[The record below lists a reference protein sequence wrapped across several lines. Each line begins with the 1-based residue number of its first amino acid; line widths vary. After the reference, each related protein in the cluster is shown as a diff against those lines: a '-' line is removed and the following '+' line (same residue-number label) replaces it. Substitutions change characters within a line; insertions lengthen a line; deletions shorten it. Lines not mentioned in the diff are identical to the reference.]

1 MAKAAAKKILKFW
14 GIKFVPQDTK
24 QPEKTAAAAQPA
36 SSPINPLLLPAVSGH
51 LSGDKKIRLLA
62 ELKDLISKNEKCGLK
77 KTATNLVFGEGNPD
91 AQIFFVGE
99 APGFEEDKQGRPF
112 VGRAGQLLTDIITKG
127 IGIPREEVYI
137 GNVLKCRPPE
147 NRTPTPEEIFA
158 CGPYLTR
165 QLQIVR
171 PKVIV
176 ALGASA
182 VRGLMPE
189 ITETISRTRG
199 RFFDYHLDG
208 PGTNTGE
215 VIKLM
220 PTFHPAYLLR
230 NPAEKAKVWDDIKK
244 VMAYLGMAV
253 PAKK

>member
-1 MAKAAAKKILKFW
+1 MAKAGAKKILKFW
-14 GIKFVPQDTK
+14 GVKFV
-24 QPEKTAAAAQPA
+24 
-36 SSPINPLLLPAVSGH
+36 H
-51 LSGDKKIRLLA
+51 
-62 ELKDLISKNEKCGLK
+62 KDLGKKQRASVPSSDSLSTEEKIQLLKELEALIRKSEKCGLK

-91 AQIFFVGE
+91 AEIFFVGE

-127 IGIPREEVYI
+127 IGIKREDVYI

-147 NRTPTPEEIFA
+147 NRTPTPEEIIA
-158 CGPYLTR
+158 CGPFLTR
-165 QLQIVR
+165 QLQIIH

-182 VRGLMPE
+182 VRGLLPDVQ
-189 ITETISRTRG
+189 ETISRTRG

-230 NPAEKAKVWDDIKK
+230 NPAEKAKVWDDIQK
-244 VMAYLGMAV
+244 VMEYLGIPV
-253 PAKK
+253 PRKK

>member
-1 MAKAAAKKILKFW
+1 MSKNAAKKILKFW
-14 GIKFVPQDTK
+14 GVKFVHQDVGK
-24 QPEKTAAAAQPA
+24 ECSCDSGSDL
-36 SSPINPLLLPAVSGH
+36 SSGPIPSH
-51 LSGDKKIRLLA
+51 LSTAEKVRLLK
-62 ELKDLISKNEKCGLK
+62 ELEAVIRKSEKCGLK

-127 IGIPREEVYI
+127 IGIKREDVYI

-147 NRTPTPEEIFA
+147 NRTPTPEEIIA

-165 QLQIVR
+165 QLQIIH

-182 VRGLMPE
+182 VRGLLPDV
-189 ITETISRTRG
+189 TETITRTRG

-208 PGTNTGE
+208 PGTKTGE
-215 VIKLM
+215 IIKLM

-230 NPAEKAKVWDDIKK
+230 NPAEKAKVWDDIQK
-244 VMAYLGMAV
+244 VMAYLGIPV
-253 PAKK
+253 PGKK

>member
-1 MAKAAAKKILKFW
+1 LERKTVGKKAAKKILKFW
-14 GIKFVPQDTK
+14 GVKFVHEGMGQVEDRESDSSTSLSTVSSNLSTT
-24 QPEKTAAAAQPA
+24 EK
-36 SSPINPLLLPAVSGH
+36 V
-51 LSGDKKIRLLA
+51 RLLK
-62 ELKDLISKNEKCGLK
+62 ELDALIRQSEKCGLK

-91 AQIFFVGE
+91 AHIFFVGE

-127 IGIPREEVYI
+127 IGIRREDVYI

-147 NRTPTPEEIFA
+147 NRTPTPEEIIA

-165 QLQIVR
+165 QLQIIH

-182 VRGLMPE
+182 VRGLLPE
-189 ITETISRTRG
+189 VQETISRTRG

-208 PGTNTGE
+208 PGANTGE

-230 NPAEKAKVWDDIKK
+230 NPAEKAKVWDDIQK
-244 VMAYLGMAV
+244 VMAYLGIPV
-253 PAKK
+253 PGKK